1 MKKLMVVTSI
11 LVLLCAACSSDKEK
25 SNAHQ
30 KDESTK
36 TESKQNDSSKNE
48 RTQKDKDNSKAES
61 QETENNQ
68 SKNENKAHEDKP
80 KQVENVKSDVN
91 EVSDKTKLALA
102 FFADKDG
109 EYIVTKDEVLTGVF
123 EQFSQGEKQKKKLH
137 KLLLIEEKN
146 IQDAPN
152 GMKFYTVY
160 PAKGSFATVVG
171 LSKNKIYVGGT
182 QAVLIYKDLLKTGN
196 EYNLQDL
203 YDKNKNYTSL
213 EEVANKIE
221 IKKEH
226 PDHKT
231 IEAFEDQENPGTEAH
246 FRSQVYGMISDFEGE
261 PIGKSKYLIDIVRK
275 DDNGNWYVNYRNE
288 HGEILGTYTTKG
300 EDIVKKDAEG
310 NIIEQKHIEN
320 RHQ

>member
-48 RTQKDKDNSKAES
+48 RTQKDKDNSKADS

-109 EYIVTKDEVLTGVF
+109 KYIVTKDEVLTSIF
-123 EQFSQGEKQKKKLH
+123 EQFTQGEIQKKRLY
-137 KLLLIEEKN
+137 KLLFIEERN

-160 PAKGSFATVVG
+160 PIKGNFATVVG
-171 LSKNKIYVGGT
+171 LSKDKLYVGGT
-182 QAVLIYKDLLKTGN
+182 QAAIIYKDLLKTGQ
-196 EYNLQDL
+196 EYNLQEL

-213 EEVANKIE
+213 EEVANQIE
-221 IKKEH
+221 IRKEH

-231 IEAFEDQENPGTEAH
+231 IEEFELEESHGTDAH
-246 FRSQVYGMISDFEGE
+246 FRSQVYGMLSDFEGA
-261 PIGKSKYLIDIVRK
+261 PIGQSKYLIDIVRHDK
-275 DDNGNWYVNYRNE
+275 NGKWYVNYRNE
-288 HGEILGTYTTKG
+288 HGEILGTYTNEG
-300 EDIVKKDAEG
+300 EDIVKKDVKG
-310 NIIEQKHIEN
+310 NIIEKKHIEN
-320 RHQ
+320 RYQ